1 MGRVSG
7 PPRPVLMRLGLVA
20 ALAAGL
26 AACATRPLPLPQV
39 GPAPKHPTGPKHAP
53 KPSQEPAPAPSP
65 HVFLSWSLLPG
76 WTEEDHLAALE
87 AVRAACHVSKDP
99 ALAAACA
106 RLGADP
112 PADEAS
118 ARAFLEAGFR
128 PEAIEGEGLLTAYF
142 APEYQAR
149 QAEEPPFTGPVRPAP
164 KGLDALIATVVG
176 AGGAVSATPATS
188 ASQAPEASEP
198 PDTSPAPVASETD
211 KPAADPPGLTD
222 LLGPDSAQAQA
233 PAAAPPISAQPDR
246 AAIDAWPTGDALLWM
261 KPEDLFLMQVQGAG
275 VLDLP
280 DGRRLKAA
288 YAGTNGQPFVGLAKV
303 MREAGLIDNAHSSSD
318 AIRAWL
324 ADHRGPEADAIMRK
338 NPRYVFFKVMP
349 DDGLGPKG
357 AAGVSL
363 PPGRATA
370 VDPAFHKMGELLW
383 IDAEAP
389 ALAGAFP
396 RYRRLTAALDVG
408 GAIKGP
414 VRADLYM
421 GQGPQAGWEAGRVR
435 HRLTFY
441 RLVPIPRPDA
451 P

>member
-1 MGRVSG
+1 MRRGSG
-7 PPRPVLMRLGLVA
+7 LPRPMLWRLGLIA
-20 ALAAGL
+20 ALATGL
-26 AACATRPLPLPQV
+26 AACATKPLPLPQV
-39 GPAPKHPTGPKHAP
+39 GPAPKRPSAPAHAP
-53 KPSQEPAPAPSP
+53 KPAPSP
-65 HVFLSWSLLPG
+65 PPRVVLSWSQLPG
-76 WTEEDHLAALE
+76 WAEEDHLAALE
-87 AVRAACHVSKDP
+87 AIRAACRVSKDP
-99 ALAAACA
+99 ALAHACS
-106 RLGADP
+106 RLRADP
-112 PADEAS
+112 PIDEAS

-128 PEAIEGEGLLTAYF
+128 PEPVEGEGLLTAYF
-142 APEYQAR
+142 APEYAAR
-149 QAEEPPFTGPVRPAP
+149 EAEEPPFTGPVRPAP
-164 KGLDALIATVVG
+164 KGLDALIATVMG
-176 AGGAVSATPATS
+176 ADGAASAAPAESPPALEAPQALDPPATPEGADGS
-188 ASQAPEASEP
+188 ADVAGLADRLGPESSQASP
-198 PDTSPAPVASETD
+198 P
-211 KPAADPPGLTD
+211 
-222 LLGPDSAQAQA
+222 
-233 PAAAPPISAQPDR
+233 PAAASPPTPLPIPAEPDR
-246 AAIDAWPTGDALLWM
+246 AVIDTWPTGDALVWM

-288 YAGTNGQPFVGLAKV
+288 FAATNGQPFVGLAKV
-303 MREAGLIDNAHSSSD
+303 MREAGLIDDAHSSSD

-370 VDPAFHKMGELLW
+370 VDPAFHKLGELLW
-383 IDAEAP
+383 IEAEAP

-421 GQGPQAGWEAGRVR
+421 GQGADAGREAGRVR
-435 HRLTFY
+435 HRLTLY
-441 RLVPIPRPDA
+441 RLVPIPTPDA